1 MNDKTEYYLG
11 LILSYILGI
20 VITPFF
26 FVFIAVVRLSICMLQ
41 ILCDSV
47 LFTPRVVT
55 AWEEKCWDKQNKS
68 EQNNTNLN

>member
-1 MNDKTEYYLG
+1 MNDKQEYYVG

-26 FVFIAVVRLSICMLQ
+26 FAFIAVARLL
-41 ILCDSV
+41 LCATQVVWDAF

-55 AWEEKCWDKQNKS
+55 AWQVKCWEKQNQS

>member
-41 ILCDSV
+41 ILCDTV

-55 AWEEKCWDKQNKS
+55 AWEESVGRNKTNQNKTT
-68 EQNNTNLN
+68 QI

>member
-1 MNDKTEYYLG
+1 MNDKQVYYLG
-11 LILSYILGI
+11 IILSYILGI
-20 VITPFF
+20 IITPFF

-41 ILCDSV
+41 ILCDTV

-55 AWEEKCWDKQNKS
+55 AWEEKHWGKQNES